1 MDLMQHLY
9 GTGLEVVLVSPRRFQ
24 EAQRAVLAVREQ
36 KFVVLQA
43 QQMEPDLAQRT
54 IDFVAGGVQAIDGQA
69 ERLDATTFLFAP
81 ALVRLSHMQP
91 KSIDPPD

>member
-1 MDLMQHLY
+1 MRKLY

-24 EAQRAVLAVREQ
+24 EAQKAVVAVREQ
-36 KFVVLQA
+36 KVVVLQA

-54 IDFVAGGVQAIDGQA
+54 IDFVAGGVQAIEGQA

-81 ALVRLSHMQP
+81 ALVQLSQLKAQP
-91 KSIDPPD
+91 ECDPTVR